1 MSKLTKFK
9 VRRSQ
14 FPLDFRIDN
23 TTRDTNIKTLTAMP
37 GTVFEEGTEETAETY
52 NGLQLGLVHSV
63 TPVKSVANSIDYYTC
78 DIEGITEFGM
88 HNELK
93 LQMKITT
100 TNEYDRPKI
109 KLAGNDYQI
118 MRFDGVQLTQV
129 LAGQLK
135 TDNIYNLSFN
145 GTLFILSSGMIAEKE
160 VKALLDTTDFKATE
174 TIKGIS
180 QIATQPEVDAG
191 LEDTK
196 IVTSKKLK
204 ARLDSMLASITSTYV
219 KLTQLATETA
229 AGISQIATQ
238 IEVDSG
244 TDDTKIVTSKKLLS
258 RLSKDTWKQVFVGE
272 YTVNGGVVCN
282 LPPVWS
288 EILVYYSVYAG
299 SDWRQHQTGMLITV
313 SERGNGINLSHY
325 GGDGYEIRLTVNSS
339 NQLILVDR
347 QGDAVVRKVL
357 YKEH

>member
-23 TTRDTNIKTLTAMP
+23 TTRDTNIKTLVAMP

-63 TPVKSVANSIDYYTC
+63 IPAKSVANGIDYYTC
-78 DIEGITEFGM
+78 DIEGIADFGM

-93 LQMKITT
+93 LQMKITS
-100 TNEYDRPKI
+100 TNQYDQPKI
-109 KLAGNDYQI
+109 KINGNDYQI

-129 LAGQLK
+129 LKGQLK

-160 VKALLDTTDFKATE
+160 VKALLNTTDFQATE
-174 TIKGIS
+174 TINGTSKL
-180 QIATQPEVDAG
+180 ATQTEVNNG

-204 ARLDSMLASITSTYV
+204 ARLDTLLAGITSTYV
-219 KLTQLATETA
+219 SKTDNATETKSGTIRIA
-229 AGISQIATQ
+229 STSQVATGTDNTTAVSPAKLFDVFSSLKTANGYQKMAGGIIFQWGIAQDGVATNYFPIAFPNSCASIQ
-238 IEVDSG
+238 VTRGGGIANGSAGSAGVGASVITGLSNTAFTVDSVIQSG
-244 TDDTKIVTSKKLLS
+244 DKS
-258 RLSKDTWKQVFVGE
+258 
-272 YTVNGGVVCN
+272 
-282 LPPVWS
+282 
-288 EILVYYSVYAG
+288 LVYWFAV
-299 SDWRQHQTGMLITV
+299 
-313 SERGNGINLSHY
+313 
-325 GGDGYEIRLTVNSS
+325 GY
-339 NQLILVDR
+339 
-347 QGDAVVRKVL
+347 
-357 YKEH
+357 